1 MGDIMRLRYS
11 TPALVLGLLAFPVL
25 SSPDSIIDRYRF
37 EIETA
42 SVTDLSEMG
51 RGKLENAVYLAGEL
65 SVTFAEDGGI
75 NIVLDTVTGR
85 SEGPGQPLM
94 LAGLIGTTW
103 TAVLDDKGRL
113 SELQTVT
120 ASSTVASTLE
130 GNILRMLFPYVTSGA
145 SVGDTWSDTLEF
157 ARSNYRM
164 NYDTETDS
172 VTGVVDSA
180 LVDSLLTESQETTT
194 HIEYTAAADTIYN
207 GVDALAV
214 KTEYT
219 SASTIYR
226 EPQGGIDIKGTSTGV
241 GLLYIGSD
249 GKYLGEVRQ
258 VESKL
263 NVSGPQIPTIIPMTA
278 SSTITIELLP

>member
-1 MGDIMRLRYS
+1 MQLRYA
-11 TPALVLGLLAFPVL
+11 TPALVLGLLAFPIL
-25 SSPDSIIDRYRF
+25 PSPNSIINRYRL

-42 SVTDLSEMG
+42 SVTDLSEIN
-51 RGKLENAVYLAGEL
+51 RGKLENAVHLAGEL
-65 SVTFAEDGGI
+65 SVTFTENGGI
-75 NIVLDTVTGR
+75 NIVLDTVTGS
-85 SEGPGQPLM
+85 SEGQGQPLR

-113 SELQTVT
+113 SELQTLT
-120 ASSTVASTLE
+120 ESSPVASTLE
-130 GNILRMLFPYVTSGA
+130 GNVLRGLFPYVVSGA

-180 LVDSLLTESQETTT
+180 LVDSLLTDSQETTT
-194 HIEYTAAADTIYN
+194 HIEYTAAADTTYN

-214 KTEYT
+214 ETKYT
-219 SASTIYR
+219 SVSTIYR
-226 EPQGGIDIKGTSTGV
+226 ELQGGIDIEGTSTGV

-263 NVSGPQIPTIIPMTA
+263 KVSGPQNPAIIPVTA